1 MSPDLLHDNG
11 IGSEKRDEIQDRF
24 VNLKDGQEISV
35 KRASE
40 RDDTRE
46 EKHDNLN
53 FRNSHLSKEHAKFR
67 LLNGRLWVRDNGS
80 TFGTIVN
87 GSRIVPHKWFPL
99 DEGDIIGFIIAIP
112 SMAIT
117 KVVRRFENQD
127 KILLS
132 EFGDP
137 SIGFSVQFEVLENK
151 VHFFPAPAAA
161 EGVDD
166 VQETPFIV
174 ERESSEPEVT
184 NAFEDK
190 YSCQNMFSDEE
201 VSREVE
207 SVATLHK
214 DSENEDFDDQS
225 TINSTTDA
233 LLALLKVGELLRD
246 APPLDTS
253 EASIGDNDSQRS
265 WKPYDRNY
273 SRGFSDYGLVSDT
286 ISDSEETPESDQ
298 EEASDS
304 ENLSMVSS
312 YREEECDISRPCLMT
327 IDTHETTCLSLP
339 EYKPSDCDQIYGS
352 KFEQNL
358 QHVNRKRCYDDLLVS
373 DSIADADIDT
383 NNEPETKKRKRFA
396 APSFS
401 GACRSLLKEAT
412 RGAFYVAAT
421 ILAMGVYGSSLQ
433 EKQQ

>member
-11 IGSEKRDEIQDRF
+11 IRSEKRDEIKDRF
-24 VNLKDGQEISV
+24 VILKDGQEISV

-46 EKHDNLN
+46 ESYDNLN

-80 TFGTIVN
+80 TFGTIIN

-99 DEGDIIGFIIAIP
+99 NEGDIIGFIIAIP

-132 EFGDP
+132 EFGEP
-137 SIGFSVQFEVLENK
+137 SIGFSLQFELSENK
-151 VHFFPAPAAA
+151 IHFFPAPDAT
-161 EGVDD
+161 ESVDD

-184 NAFEDK
+184 NTFEEK
-190 YSCQNMFSDEE
+190 YSCQDMFSDEE
-201 VSREVE
+201 ISRDVE
-207 SVATLHK
+207 SVATLHR

-233 LLALLKVGELLRD
+233 LLALSKVGELLRD

-253 EASIGDNDSQRS
+253 ETNVGNTDSQRS
-265 WKPYDRNY
+265 WKSYDRNY
-273 SRGFSDYGLVSDT
+273 SKGFSDYGSVSDT
-286 ISDSEETPESDQ
+286 ISDSEETPESEQ
-298 EEASDS
+298 GEVSDS

-312 YREEECDISRPCLMT
+312 HREDDSDICRPCLMT
-327 IDTHETTCLSLP
+327 IDTHETSSSSLP
-339 EYKPSDCDQIYGS
+339 EYKPSDYDQICGS

-373 DSIADADIDT
+373 DAIADADIDT
-383 NNEPETKKRKRFA
+383 SHEPETKKRKSLS

-401 GACRSLLKEAT
+401 EACRSLLKEAT